1 VSRRGAFLVTAGA
14 AVAASVA
21 LVLLQRASG
30 PTSRAIDD
38 EGVRAACSGCHAFP
52 PPDVLPRSAW
62 RQQIEHM
69 SFLRD
74 YLPEEA
80 AGSASFPIEAVV
92 AWYEARAPEKLSF
105 ERALTRDEP
114 SPLEF
119 RRRRVRLG
127 PGSGPGIAT
136 VAKVDPGLFPHLRPQ
151 IAAPNMSSGSLH
163 LFSLTRGPFPIGAF
177 GHPVRVAAGDLDR
190 DGRTDL
196 VVSDLGDPM
205 PTEDP
210 LGRVVVA
217 RNAGGG
223 VFEPVTLLEG
233 VGRVADARTLDLDG
247 DGDLDIVVGAFG
259 MLRSG
264 GIFVLRNETPPGAGE
279 LHFETERVSTR
290 SGAVSVVPFS
300 ALDSQPGFA
309 VAFAQHFELVSS
321 FTARAGGFEERVLW
335 RAPHPNWGSSHLAAV
350 DLDGDADLDFLL
362 SHGDTLDDGI
372 AFKPWHGV
380 EWLENRGEAGFVAQ
394 RIGGLY
400 GAHAAEAVDL
410 DADGDL
416 DVVACGFLPQ
426 VKLPV
431 GRGESRVDSLVW
443 FERRGDEWIPWAIEI
458 NHPRHTGLAIVD
470 FDEDGRPD
478 IVAAI
483 NRAWDETAVDEGPAL
498 EIWLNRGPRVPR

>member
-1 VSRRGAFLVTAGA
+1 MSRRGAVLFGAGA
-14 AVAASVA
+14 AIAASIA
-21 LVLLQRASG
+21 FVLLQRASG
-30 PTSRAIDD
+30 PTSRAID
-38 EGVRAACSGCHAFP
+38 EEAVRAACSACHAFP

-62 RQQIEHM
+62 RRQIEHM

-80 AGSASFPIEAVV
+80 AGSDAFPIEAVV
-92 AWYEARAPEKLSF
+92 AWYEARAPESLPF

-119 RRRRVRLG
+119 ERRTVRLG
-127 PGSGPGIAT
+127 PGSGPGVAT
-136 VAKVDPGLFPHLRPQ
+136 VARLDPELFPHLRPQ
-151 IAAPNMSSGSLH
+151 IAVPNMSSGSLH
-163 LFSLTRGPFPIGAF
+163 LFSLGRGPFRIGAI

-217 RNAGGG
+217 RNTEGG
-223 VFEPVTLLEG
+223 VFETVTVLEG
-233 VGRVADARTLDLDG
+233 VGRVADARTLDLDA

-264 GIFVLRNETPPGAGE
+264 GIFVLRNETSPGGE
-279 LHFETERVSTR
+279 LRFEATRVSAR
-290 SGAVSVVPFS
+290 PGAVSVVPLS
-300 ALDSQPGFA
+300 GDESQPGFA
-309 VAFAQHFELVSS
+309 VAFAQHFELVSA
-321 FTARAGGFEERVLW
+321 FRAGAGGFEERELW

-350 DLDGDADLDFLL
+350 DLDGDSDLDFLL
-362 SHGDTLDDGI
+362 SNGDTLDDGV

-380 EWLENRGEAGFVAQ
+380 YWLEKRGEEGFAAQ

-426 VKLPV
+426 VELPV
-431 GRGESRVDSLVW
+431 ARGDARVDSLVW
-443 FERRGDEWIPWAIEI
+443 FERSGSEWIPWAIEI

-483 NRAWDETAVDEGPAL
+483 NRAWDETAVDEGPSL
-498 EIWLNRGPRVPR
+498 ELWLNRGPRQAR

>member
-1 VSRRGAFLVTAGA
+1 MSRRGFFLAIAG
-14 AVAASVA
+14 VGFAASVA
-21 LVLLQRASG
+21 IIVLQRASG
-30 PTSRAIDD
+30 PSSEPIEE

-62 RQQIEHM
+62 RRQIEHM

-80 AGSASFPIEAVV
+80 AGSDPFPLEGVV
-92 AWYEARAPEKLSF
+92 AWYEARAPESLPF

-114 SPLEF
+114 APLEF
-119 RRRRVRLG
+119 RRRSVLLG

-136 VAKVDPGLFPHLRPQ
+136 VAQLDPELFPQLRPQ
-151 IAAPNMSSGSLH
+151 IAVPNMSSGKLH
-163 LFSLTRGPFPIGAF
+163 LFSLTGGPFPIGAF
-177 GHPVRVAAGDLDR
+177 GHPVRVASGDLDR

-196 VVSDLGDPM
+196 VVSDLGNPM
-205 PTEDP
+205 PSDEP
-210 LGRVVVA
+210 VGRVVVA
-217 RNAGGG
+217 RNAGRGA
-223 VFEPVTLLEG
+223 FESVTVLED
-233 VGRVADARTLDLDG
+233 VGRVSDARTVDLDA
-247 DGDLDIVVGAFG
+247 DGDLDIVVAAFG
-259 MLRSG
+259 WLRSG
-264 GIFVLRNETPPGAGE
+264 GIFVLRNQTPPGAA
-279 LHFETERVSTR
+279 LRFETTRVSAR

-300 ALDSQPGFA
+300 ADGSQPGFA
-309 VAFAQHFELVSS
+309 VAFSQHYEMVSA
-321 FTARAGGFEERVLW
+321 FTAGPGGFEERVLW

-362 SHGDTLDDGI
+362 SHGDTLDDGV

-380 EWLENRGEAGFVAQ
+380 EWLEKRGDEGFVAQ

-431 GRGESRVDSLVW
+431 GRGEARVDSLVW

-478 IVAAI
+478 IVAG
-483 NRAWDETAVDEGPAL
+483 NNSAWDETAVEDGPAL
-498 EIWLNRGPRVPR
+498 EIWLNRGPRVR